1 MTAKLVLNWGAR
13 WRLKKLD
20 RKHRS
25 DADTRIRIRVVL
37 KVAAGLSRNAAAREV
52 GCVPSTAV
60 RTVARFVREGEAS
73 LLDHRCENGPR
84 KVDDDVVGR
93 VREILYGR
101 PGDHGFERP
110 TWTIEILR
118 SVIGQVIGVS
128 LSTTHVWRLAKRTGA
143 RWGRPR
149 PIVACPWKA
158 RRRQKRIAELRRLA
172 AAATD
177 QNVVVYADEVD
188 IHLNPKIGPDWMLPG
203 RQRLVLT
210 PGKNEKR
217 YLAGAYE
224 PLNDRLVYVEGDRKA
239 SWIFLNLLRA
249 LIETYDR
256 AETIH
261 VILDNYIIHKS
272 CLTQAW
278 LAEFGDR
285 LRLHF
290 LPPYCPNEN
299 RIERIWLDLH
309 ANVTRNHRH
318 RTIDGLLDRVH
329 GYLAER
335 FDTRRRLL
343 LVA

>member
-1 MTAKLVLNWGAR
+1 MKPKL
-13 WRLKKLD
+13 RLPRPTRRRVQKLD
-20 RKHRS
+20 RRS
-25 DADTRIRIRVVL
+25 GCPDQRIRCRVVL
-37 KVAAGLSRNAAAREV
+37 KVAAGLSCNAAAREL
-52 GCVPSTAV
+52 GCAPSTAV
-60 RTVARFVREGEAS
+60 RIVARFEREGEAA
-73 LLDHRCENGPR
+73 LLDARVENGSR
-84 KVDDDVVGR
+84 KIDADVRGG
-93 VREILYGR
+93 VREILTGS
-101 PGDHGFERP
+101 PEDHGFTRP
-110 TWTIEILR
+110 TWTLEILR
-118 SVIGQVIGVS
+118 AVVEIVLGVVLS
-128 LSTTHVWRLAKRTGA
+128 LGA
-143 RWGRPR
+143 LWTLLHQLGVRWGRPR
-149 PIVACPWKA
+149 PIVACPWRAA
-158 RRRQKRIAELRRLA
+158 RRQRRIAALKRLA
-172 AAATD
+172 ASATD
-177 QNVVVYADEVD
+177 ANVVVYVDEVD
-188 IHLNPKIGPDWMLPG
+188 VHLNPKIGPDWMLPG
-203 RQRLVLT
+203 TQRLVLT
-210 PGKNEKR
+210 PGNNEKR

-224 PLNDRLVYVEGDRKA
+224 PLHDRLVYVEGDRKA

-249 LIETYDR
+249 LIETYDD
-256 AETIH
+256 AEAIH

-272 CLTQAW
+272 RLTQAW